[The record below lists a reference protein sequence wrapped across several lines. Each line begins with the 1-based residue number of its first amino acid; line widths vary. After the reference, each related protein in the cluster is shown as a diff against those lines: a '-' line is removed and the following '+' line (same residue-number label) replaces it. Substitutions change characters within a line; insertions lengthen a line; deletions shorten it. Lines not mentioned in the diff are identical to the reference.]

1 MTRDGSLNE
10 LLLLLLSKK
19 SSYVSGEEISEKFG
33 VSRTAV
39 WKQVNHLRKLGYEI
53 DSVPRVGYC
62 LKRSPDLLLPE
73 EIIQNSRLEFLA
85 RKIYYYP
92 SIGSTNDEAKKLA
105 QNRAPHGTLVIAEEQ
120 TGGKGRLGRTWI
132 SPPREGIWLS
142 IILRPSLEPYEAPRI
157 TMTCAVAA
165 AKAIRKV
172 AGIDCRIKW
181 PNDLLVEGKKV
192 AGILTEMSAD
202 MDSINFVV
210 TGIGINV
217 NNTDFP
223 AEIKETATSLKLASG
238 KNVDRLKILTEF
250 LSQFEGFY
258 RDLENGDFEKIL
270 GEWRELSCNLG
281 KRVRII
287 GRNSELEG
295 IALDVDSDGAL
306 LVKTDG
312 GTVERVLSGDVSLRE

>member
-1 MTRDGSLNE
+1 M
-10 LLLLLLSKK
+10 
-19 SSYVSGEEISEKFG
+19 
-33 VSRTAV
+33 
-39 WKQVNHLRKLGYEI
+39 
-53 DSVPRVGYC
+53 
-62 LKRSPDLLLPE
+62 
-73 EIIQNSRLEFLA
+73 
-85 RKIYYYP
+85 
-92 SIGSTNDEAKKLA
+92 
-105 QNRAPHGTLVIAEEQ
+105 
-120 TGGKGRLGRTWI
+120 
-132 SPPREGIWLS
+132 S